1 MALDKNI
8 APGTVIKV
16 KSLKGKTAGIW
27 VGGSIMNSITL
38 WDPNALGQAKL
49 ATSQVG
55 DTLTVIKNPVKCM
68 GSMCVGLKRPMAFRA
83 KCIGRNS
90 VLTVK
95 YEGPNSTISLS
106 LLRWTFRCTS
116 C

>member
-55 DTLTVIKNPVKCM
+55 DTLTVIKKPRKVYGINVCRVETTN
-68 GSMCVGLKRPMAFRA
+68 GIQGEVYW
-83 KCIGRNS
+83 
-90 VLTVK
+90 T
-95 YEGPNSTISLS
+95 E
-106 LLRWTFRCTS
+106 LRSNCEV
-116 C
+116 

>member
-27 VGGSIMNSITL
+27 VGGSNMNSITL

-55 DTLTVIKNPVKCM
+55 DTLIVIKKPRKVYGINVCRVETAN
-68 GSMCVGLKRPMAFRA
+68 GIQGEVYW
-83 KCIGRNS
+83 
-90 VLTVK
+90 T
-95 YEGPNSTISLS
+95 E
-106 LLRWTFRCTS
+106 LRSNCEV
-116 C
+116 